1 LWASSWAAAH
11 PNRVAGIA
19 AIYPAFDLRTYP
31 GLDRAASAYQ
41 LTPEQLSQQLERH
54 NPIARGRV
62 LAEARIPV
70 FIIHGEIDNV
80 VPIRENSLA
89 LRDLYAKHDAG
100 DRFTIE
106 VIADQGHNHWPGFFR
121 CEPLVEFAITQAR
134 TGMHQ
139 PNE

>member
-1 LWASSWAAAH
+1 
-11 PNRVAGIA
+11 
-19 AIYPAFDLRTYP
+19 
-31 GLDRAASAYQ
+31 
-41 LTPEQLSQQLERH
+41 
-54 NPIARGRV
+54 
-62 LAEARIPV
+62 
-70 FIIHGEIDNV
+70 V